1 MTETYGRV
9 AFTPSEAA
17 EILGVDRGLI
27 YRLIV
32 AKKIDVIKIGASRI
46 VPASSLGPEVLAG
59 LTELRKSGS
68 REEARANV

>member
-9 AFTPSEAA
+9 AFTPSEVA

-59 LTELRKSGS
+59 LTELRNGS
-68 REEARANV
+68 SKEKAGA